1 MSIWIH
7 NHYQKNI
14 HQCRVKEITD
24 RYRFSNHYYEAE
36 TKSLSLRHRVIY
48 PVPKGRFSTG
58 WCFHPV
64 PMCTNPIFFKLIETR
79 QEAAH
84 ACDAAS
90 HKLHEICARAV
101 DGIQTRNPLPR
112 AYLSYH
118 LITYTALETPITYS
132 TDVG

>member
-1 MSIWIH
+1 MKPRLKVSVFVTGSFIR
-7 NHYQKNI
+7 YQKEDLVLDGVSTPY
-14 HQCRVKEITD
+14 QCVRIQ
-24 RYRFSNHYYEAE
+24 
-36 TKSLSLRHRVIY
+36 
-48 PVPKGRFSTG
+48 
-58 WCFHPV
+58 
-64 PMCTNPIFFKLIETR
+64 IFFKLIETR

-90 HKLHEICARAV
+90 HKLHEICARAM
-101 DGIQTRNPLPR
+101 DGIRTRNPLPR

>member
-1 MSIWIH
+1 MVFPPRTNVYESI
-7 NHYQKNI
+7 
-14 HQCRVKEITD
+14 
-24 RYRFSNHYYEAE
+24 F
-36 TKSLSLRHRVIY
+36 L
-48 PVPKGRFSTG
+48 
-58 WCFHPV
+58 
-64 PMCTNPIFFKLIETR
+64 KLIETR

-101 DGIQTRNPLPR
+101 DGIRTRNPLPR
-112 AYLSYH
+112 AYLSCH

>member
-1 MSIWIH
+1 MVFPPRT
-7 NHYQKNI
+7 N
-14 HQCRVKEITD
+14 V
-24 RYRFSNHYYEAE
+24 YE
-36 TKSLSLRHRVIY
+36 S
-48 PVPKGRFSTG
+48 
-58 WCFHPV
+58 
-64 PMCTNPIFFKLIETR
+64 IFFKLIETR

-101 DGIQTRNPLPR
+101 DGIRTRNPLPR